1 MVDRNSRTQT
11 SDVAGSQKR
20 FSLVDIVAVI
30 VKWRRFILRVFLVVT
45 ILATVVSFLLPR
57 WYASETSIMP
67 PRSRSLLGGLGSV
80 SSLQR
85 EIPLLR
91 SIAGAA
97 GSEEV
102 YRYLAIL
109 KSRNALEKVVTEF
122 NLVEVYNISDKS
134 IPKAAGVL
142 EDNVIF
148 KLGEEGTI
156 SITVYD
162 QDAQRAAAMANY
174 FVDLI
179 NEIGTDLNVQETQG
193 DRAFLEK
200 RVEENKAD
208 LHASEDRLKDFQKR
222 HGFVAIPEE
231 AQTSISSAAE
241 LYATKTMMEV
251 QLGIAERRYGEENPL
266 VQAGKTELAGLNA
279 KLQTLPDLG
288 VEYFRL
294 YRDFAV
300 QQKIYEFIVPLYE
313 QAKYE
318 EKREAPH
325 AVVLDVAQVPEEPAR
340 PKKRVIVLILV
351 FLSLISSVGVALF
364 VEGMRNLKTSSPEEY
379 ERLQAVWNE
388 LRRIWPFAKR
398 EH

>member
-1 MVDRNSRTQT
+1 MVDQNSRTQT
-11 SDVAGSQKR
+11 SDAAGSQKR
-20 FSLVDIVAVI
+20 FSLIDILGMI

-45 ILATVVSFLLPR
+45 ILAAVVSLLLPK
-57 WYASETSIMP
+57 WYASGTSIMP
-67 PRSRSLLGGLGSV
+67 PRSRSLFGGLGSV

-97 GSEEV
+97 GSEDV

-109 KSRNALEKVVTEF
+109 KSRKALEKVVTKF

-134 IPKAAGVL
+134 IPKAADVL
-142 EDNVIF
+142 EDNVFF

-162 QDAQRAAAMANY
+162 QGAQRAAAMANY
-174 FVDLI
+174 FVDII
-179 NEIGTDLNVQETQG
+179 NEIGTDLNVQETQS

-200 RVEENKAD
+200 RVGENKAD
-208 LHASEDRLKDFQKR
+208 LRASEDRLRDFQKR
-222 HGFVAIPEE
+222 HGFVAIPQE

-266 VQAGKTELAGLNA
+266 VQAGKTELASLNA

-325 AVVLDVAQVPEEPAR
+325 AVVLDAAQVPEEPAR
-340 PKKRVIVLILV
+340 PKKRLIVLIV
-351 FLSLISSVGVALF
+351 AFLSLVSSISVALL
-364 VEGMRNLKTSSPEEY
+364 VEGARNMKTSNPEEY
-379 ERLQAVWNE
+379 LRLQDTWRE
-388 LRRIWPFAKR
+388 LRRIWPFVKR
-398 EH
+398 KY

>member
-1 MVDRNSRTQT
+1 MVDQNSRTQA
-11 SDVAGSQKR
+11 SDAAGSQKR
-20 FSLVDIVAVI
+20 FSLIDILGMI

-45 ILATVVSFLLPR
+45 ILAAVVSLLLPK
-57 WYASETSIMP
+57 WYASGTSIMP
-67 PRSRSLLGGLGSV
+67 PRSRSLFGGLGSV

-97 GSEEV
+97 GSEDV

-109 KSRNALEKVVTEF
+109 KSRKALEKVVTKF

-134 IPKAAGVL
+134 IPKAADVL
-142 EDNVIF
+142 EDNVFF

-162 QDAQRAAAMANY
+162 QGAQRAAAMANY
-174 FVDLI
+174 FVDII
-179 NEIGTDLNVQETQG
+179 NEIGTDLNVQETQS

-200 RVEENKAD
+200 RVGENKAD
-208 LHASEDRLKDFQKR
+208 LRASEDRLRDFQKR
-222 HGFVAIPEE
+222 HGFVAIPQE

-266 VQAGKTELAGLNA
+266 VQAGKTELASLNA

-325 AVVLDVAQVPEEPAR
+325 AVVLDAAQVPEEPAR
-340 PKKRVIVLILV
+340 PKKRLIVLIV
-351 FLSLISSVGVALF
+351 AFLSLVSSISVALL
-364 VEGMRNLKTSSPEEY
+364 VEGARNMKTSNPEEY
-379 ERLQAVWNE
+379 LRLQDTWRE
-388 LRRIWPFAKR
+388 LRRIWPFVKR
-398 EH
+398 KY

>member
-1 MVDRNSRTQT
+1 MADPDLQVQVPNKVTPH
-11 SDVAGSQKR
+11 QKIT
-20 FSLVDIVAVI
+20 LIEVLGIIVR
-30 VKWRRFILRVFLVVT
+30 WRRFIISVFLSVT
-45 ILATVVSFLLPR
+45 FASAIVSFLLPK

-67 PRSRSLLGGLGSV
+67 PRSRSLLGGIGSV

-97 GSEEV
+97 GSEDV

-109 KSRNALEKVVTEF
+109 KSRNAFEKVVTKF

-134 IPKAAGVL
+134 IPKAAAVL
-142 EDNVIF
+142 ENNVIF

-162 QDAQRAAAMANY
+162 EDAQRATAMANY
-174 FVDLI
+174 FVDII
-179 NEIGTDLNVQETQG
+179 NEIGNDINAQETHG

-200 RVEENKAD
+200 RVSENKAD
-208 LHASEDRLKDFQKR
+208 LRASEDQLRDFQKR
-222 HGFVAIPEE
+222 HGFVAIPQETQ
-231 AQTSISSAAE
+231 ASISSAAE

-251 QLGIAERRYGEENPL
+251 QLGIAERRYGEDNPL
-266 VQAGKTELAGLNA
+266 VQAGKTELAGLSA

-288 VEYFRL
+288 MEYFRL

-318 EKREAPH
+318 EMREAPH

-340 PKKRVIVLILV
+340 PKKRLIVLVLAFVSLV
-351 FLSLISSVGVALF
+351 SSVGVALF
-364 VEGMRNLKTSSPEEY
+364 VEGMRNLKSSRPEEY
-379 ERLQAVWNE
+379 QRLQDTWSEVRR
-388 LRRIWPFAKR
+388 LRPFAKR
-398 EH
+398 KH